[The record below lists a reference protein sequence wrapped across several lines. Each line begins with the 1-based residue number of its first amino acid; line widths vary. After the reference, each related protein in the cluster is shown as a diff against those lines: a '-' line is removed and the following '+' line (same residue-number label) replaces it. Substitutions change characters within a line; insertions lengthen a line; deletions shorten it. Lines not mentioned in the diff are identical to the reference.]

1 MAKPK
6 SVPKQ
11 PPAKARAAPPSLLK
25 GWNAIAA
32 FLGQPV
38 SVAQRWGKA
47 GMPIERLG
55 RSVTA
60 DPANL
65 NRWLGKEAG
74 GPVHVATE
82 SPDLSAELKQG
93 LSFVRQSHSKTKKVA
108 T

>member
-6 SVPKQ
+6 SGSKN
-11 PPAKARAAPPSLLK
+11 PAAKGRPAAPSLLK

-32 FLGQPV
+32 FLGQPI

-47 GMPIERLG
+47 GMPIERQG

-60 DPANL
+60 DPAKL
-65 NRWLGKEAG
+65 NQWLGKEAA
-74 GPVHVATE
+74 GPVHVAAE

-93 LSFVRQSHSKTKKVA
+93 LSFVRKSHPK
-108 T
+108 